1 MIFKTQRFIS
11 APGQKVI
18 QSERNDSPASIAK
31 FSCCFFFIA
40 QTYFIVKNRMIVKR
54 SGNDPK
60 GLGQEEEIFSV

>member
-1 MIFKTQRFIS
+1 MILQHLLLNL
-11 APGQKVI
+11 VVV
-18 QSERNDSPASIAK
+18 
-31 FSCCFFFIA
+31 FFIA